1 MKKNHSVAALHT
13 KYALNLKF
21 PLTMRLSAAFLFAVA
36 FQLSAEN
43 GSAQRMRSA
52 FTMSNVSIE
61 QVLNQIEESSDY
73 VFLYD
78 EKSIPKDR
86 VVTIDSDAESIPDI
100 LDEIFRGTNIAYT
113 IVDKQIILSTN
124 KLQLVSQSQPITV
137 MGVVHDANGEP
148 MIGVNI
154 KVKGTNN
161 GTITDY
167 DGNFRIQANAGDVLE
182 VSYIGYKSQELKLT
196 KDSKSLRV
204 VLAENTKALN
214 EVVVTALGIKRE
226 SKSLTYNVQ
235 QIESDE
241 LTKAKDMNVMNS
253 LAGKVAG
260 VSINASS
267 AGIGGSTRVVM
278 RGTKSISGN
287 NNALY
292 VVDGV
297 PLANIGSDQPDD
309 QYTGAGQS
317 GDGLANFNA
326 DDIESISVLSGSAA
340 AALYGSA
347 AANGVVLITTKKGS
361 ADKTRLTY
369 SNSTSF
375 YSPFR
380 LPEFQNTYGSETG
393 EWYSWASKLS
403 TPTSYKVED
412 FFQTGY
418 NESNTVT
425 LTTGTQ
431 KNQTYLSLGAVNARG
446 IIQSN
451 NLDRYNASFRNTTSM
466 LNDKLTMDLSFM
478 YSNVKE
484 QNMLAQGEYANPL
497 VPVYLFPRGDDFT
510 KYQYYERYDVDRNIK
525 TQFWPL
531 NDNGLS
537 MQNPYWVT
545 NRNKYINKKDR
556 FLVSGSLKYNFTD
569 WLNITGRVK
578 LDKETVNA
586 QKKMYAST
594 LNVISE
600 NSDKGAYVQGDRD
613 TRQIYADALLNL
625 NKYFCHEDWNINAT
639 LGVSLLDLDYKE
651 LNFGGGLLT
660 IPNLFTSNNV
670 NVSGK
675 LTYKNT
681 NYRDRTNSA
690 LGTFSLGYKGM
701 AYVDGSLRNDWM
713 SALAGTD
720 NSSIL
725 YPSIG
730 VSAILTRIFNVKTPM
745 VNYAKVRLSYSEVG
759 NAPERFRAITTYAV
773 LGGLNTTSYFP
784 IKDLKP
790 ERTHSWEG
798 GFNLEL
804 FHNKLTLDVTA
815 YKTYT
820 ENQLFSPEIS
830 TTTGYS
836 KLYVNAGK
844 VTNKGLEASV
854 GYRQNLGPVMWKT
867 ILLWSLNR
875 NRIDQLLPEY
885 TNEELGVTVHLD
897 QMDVYSLG
905 GAKQCLTVGGS
916 MGDVYVN
923 TLRTDE
929 HGDIWMNSMTGAL
942 ETDKNNYVYAGN
954 TNPKYTLSWRNEFNW
969 KGVNLSFMLNARV
982 GGIGVSATQAV
993 MDYYGVSKASAI
1005 ARDNGGVSVNGQLV
1019 DAQTWYQTIGA
1030 NGTGYVG
1037 SMYVYSMTNL
1047 RLGELTLGY
1056 DIPVKNW
1063 LDWVSGLNVSFVGR
1077 NLWMLYCKAPFD
1089 PESTASTGTYN
1100 QGMDYFMQP
1109 SLRSLGFAVKLT
1121 F

>member
-1 MKKNHSVAALHT
+1 MRISTALFFT
-13 KYALNLKF
+13 
-21 PLTMRLSAAFLFAVA
+21 VA

-43 GSAQRMRSA
+43 SFSQRTWDA
-52 FTMSNVSIE
+52 IAMSNVSVE
-61 QVLNQIEESSDY
+61 QVLNKIEETSDY
-73 VFLYD
+73 VFLYSN
-78 EKSIPKDR
+78 KTLQKDR
-86 VVTIDSDAESIPDI
+86 RVSVTAESNDIKDI
-100 LDEIFRGTNIAYT
+100 LNEIFRGTDVAYT
-113 IVDKQIILSTN
+113 VVDKQIILTTGSRSAT
-124 KLQLVSQSQPITV
+124 QQASEVPVSGSV
-137 MGVVHDANGEP
+137 RDAKGEP
-148 MIGVNI
+148 MIGVNV
-154 KVKGTNN
+154 KVKGSNV
-161 GTITDY
+161 GTVTDI
-167 DGNFRIQANAGDVLE
+167 DGNFRLSAPKGARLE
-182 VSYIGYKSQELKLT
+182 VSYIGYVSQEVAVPT
-196 KDSKSLRV
+196 DGKSLRI
-204 VLAENTKALN
+204 VLKEDTKNLS

-226 SKSLTYNVQ
+226 AKSLTYNVQ
-235 QIESDE
+235 QIDGDE
-241 LTKAKDMNVMNS
+241 VGKTKDANVMSS

-267 AGIGGSTRVVM
+267 AGIGGSARVVM

-361 ADKTRLTY
+361 ADKTTLTY
-369 SNSTSF
+369 SNNTSF

-380 LPEFQNTYGSETG
+380 LPQFQNTYGSETG
-393 EWYSWASKLS
+393 EWYSWASKLA
-403 TPTSYKVED
+403 TPSSYSVSD

-418 NESNTVT
+418 NEANTVT
-425 LTTGTQ
+425 LTTGTK
-431 KNQTYLSLGAVNARG
+431 KNQTYVSLGSVNARG
-446 IIQSN
+446 IIQNN
-451 NLDRYNASFRNTTSM
+451 NLDRYNFSVRNTTSM

-484 QNMLAQGEYANPL
+484 RNMLAQGEYANPL
-497 VPVYLFPRGDDFT
+497 VAVYLFPRGDDFT

-537 MQNPYWVT
+537 MQNPYWIT
-545 NRNKYINKKDR
+545 NRNLYVNKKGR
-556 FLVSGSLKYNFTD
+556 FLVSGSLKYALTD
-569 WLNITGRVK
+569 WLNISGRVK
-578 LDKETVNA
+578 LDQENVNTS
-586 QKKMYAST
+586 KKMYAST
-594 LNVISE
+594 LNVLSE
-600 NSDKGAYVQGDRD
+600 NSDKGAYLQGDRD
-613 TRQIYADALLNL
+613 TRQIYADAMLNV
-625 NKYFCHEDWNINAT
+625 NKYFADEAWNVTAT
-639 LGVSLLDLDYKE
+639 AGVSLLDLNYRE

-670 NVSGK
+670 NTSGK
-675 LTYKNT
+675 LTYKNSD
-681 NYRDRTNSA
+681 YHDRTNSVFA
-690 LGTFSLGYKGM
+690 TASLGYKGM
-701 AYVDGSLRNDWM
+701 LYVDGSLRNDWM

-725 YPSIG
+725 YPSVG
-730 VSAILTRIFNVKTPM
+730 LSAILTRMFEVKTPV

-759 NAPERFRAITTYAV
+759 NAPERFRAITTYSV

-784 IKDLKP
+784 IRDLKP
-790 ERTHSWEG
+790 ERTHSWEA

-804 FHNKLTLDVTA
+804 FHNKLTLDATV
-815 YKTYT
+815 YKSYT
-820 ENQLFSPEIS
+820 ENQLFSPDIS

-844 VTNKGLEASV
+844 VTNKGIELSA
-854 GYRQNLGPVMWKT
+854 GFRQNLGPVLWKT
-867 ILLWSLNR
+867 TLLWSLNR

-885 TNEELGVTVHLD
+885 TNEELGVTVRLD
-897 QMDVYSLG
+897 EMDVYSLG
-905 GAKQCLTVGGS
+905 GAKQRLTVGGS

-923 TLRTDE
+923 TMRTDE

-954 TNPKYTLSWRNEFNW
+954 TNPKYTLSWRNDFRW
-969 KGVNLSFMLNARV
+969 KGLTAGFMLNARV
-982 GGIGVSATQAV
+982 GGIGISATQAV

-1005 ARDNGGVSVNGQLV
+1005 ARDNGGVSVNGCLV

-1037 SMYVYSMTNL
+1037 SMYVYSMTNV
-1047 RLGELTLGY
+1047 RLGELTVGY
-1056 DIPVKNW
+1056 DLPVDKWCDW
-1063 LDWVSGLNVSFVGR
+1063 LSAVNVSFVGR

-1109 SLRSLGFAVKLT
+1109 SLRSLGFAVKVT